1 MIVLPNDRETRE
13 LAAEYM
19 DRLGVPKV
27 IRHAPD
33 WLAWTGA
40 PIGFILM
47 MIYRLTQPPE
57 NVRYMASLAMELM
70 RRSQN
75 NESRH

>member
-1 MIVLPNDRETRE
+1 MLELPNDRGTRE
-13 LAAEYM
+13 LAKEYM
-19 DRLGVPKV
+19 DRLGVPEFF
-27 IRHAPD
+27 RNAPA

-47 MIYRLTQPPE
+47 AIYRLTQPAE
-57 NVRYMASLAMELM
+57 EQRYMQALAMELM
-70 RRSQN
+70 RRSRS